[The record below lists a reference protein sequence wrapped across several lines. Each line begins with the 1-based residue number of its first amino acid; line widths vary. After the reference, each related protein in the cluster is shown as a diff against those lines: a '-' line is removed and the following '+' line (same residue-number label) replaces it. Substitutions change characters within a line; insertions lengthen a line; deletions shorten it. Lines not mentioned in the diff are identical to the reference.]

1 MKSETIINRVST
13 AAIQMV
19 YENDLNPLESN
30 LAMDTLIFDA
40 AAELGINDLTDAERN
55 DIRTHIYNGVVSF
68 VVNKAKTIEEYARF
82 EFGWSLEEM
91 GGVSAFLVSM
101 KEMLE
106 NEIEQLKAGVEPIMF
121 GYDDVSDY
129 MKDTMACLQRL
140 KKWVP

>member
-1 MKSETIINRVST
+1 MKSETIINRVSA

-19 YENDLNPLESN
+19 YKNDLNPLESN

-40 AAELGINDLTDAERN
+40 SAELGINDLTDAERN

-68 VVNKAKTIEEYARF
+68 VVNKAKTIEEYARL

-91 GGVSAFLVSM
+91 GGVSSFLVSM

-106 NEIEQLKAGVEPIMF
+106 NEIEQLKAGVEPSMF
-121 GYDDVSDY
+121 GYDTVSDY
-129 MKDTMACLQRL
+129 MKDNMDCLQRL